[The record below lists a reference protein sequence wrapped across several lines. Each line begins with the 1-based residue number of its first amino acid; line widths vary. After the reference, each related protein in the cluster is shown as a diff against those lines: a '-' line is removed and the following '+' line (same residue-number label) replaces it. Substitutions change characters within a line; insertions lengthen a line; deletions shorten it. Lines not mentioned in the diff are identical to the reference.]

1 MSRNLEE
8 LALENR
14 PKTYRITVEA
24 IGPEVDLMNN
34 GAPYIIETDGF
45 FILGCSKDEDDESI
59 NRIIK
64 TAVHQLSP
72 MDIAKGL
79 LNCGH
84 WDDIMQAVAI
94 EKLKKIFEAKRARG
108 NTDEQAE

>member
-1 MSRNLEE
+1 MSRSLEE

-14 PKTYRITVEA
+14 PKPYRITVEA
-24 IGPEVDLMNN
+24 IGPEETVLNE
-34 GAPYIIETDGF
+34 GKPYVMEADGF
-45 FILGCSKDEDDESI
+45 FIMGCSKDEDDESI

-79 LNCGH
+79 LNCSRA
-84 WDDIMQAVAI
+84 DDIMKAVAV
-94 EKLKKIFEAKRARG
+94 EKLRKMFEAKGARG

>member
-1 MSRNLEE
+1 MSRSLEE

-24 IGPEVDLMNN
+24 IGPEETVLNE
-34 GAPYIIETDGF
+34 GKPYVVEADGF
-45 FILGCSKDEDDESI
+45 FIMGCSKDEDDESI

-79 LNCGH
+79 LNCSRV
-84 WDDIMQAVAI
+84 DDIMKAVAV
-94 EKLKKIFEAKRARG
+94 EKLRKMFEAKGVRG